1 MSGSSCVDEI
11 GLARAAHQL
20 QKTGWMV
27 GRSFDAGYDL
37 LAYSPKHYRI
47 CSIGVV
53 TFDLVGPPKITEL
66 KTGLPEKVAKTVTHL
81 IIYVEPPGW
90 FFIARK
96 GDILSN
102 GCEIGAVLDQSGRPL
117 DKNDNPR
124 SFGAFK
130 DQWDQLLK

>member
-1 MSGSSCVDEI
+1 MRGSSPVDEI
-11 GLARAAHQL
+11 GLARAAHYL

-53 TFDLVGPPKITEL
+53 TFDLIGPPKITEL
-66 KTGLPEKVAKTVTHL
+66 KTRLPEKVAKTATHL
-81 IIYVEPPGW
+81 IVYVEPPGW

-96 GDILSN
+96 EDILYN
-102 GCEIGAVLDQSGRPL
+102 AWEIRTVLDQSGRPL
-117 DKNDNPR
+117 DKNDNPS
-124 SFGAFK
+124 SFGLFK
-130 DQWDQLLK
+130 DHWDQLLK